1 MIRERLWRCTLDG
14 VEIVQD
20 DMGYVRPIGLDQKVP
35 LLLVAVLERF
45 KRWFDEW
52 PPGCHR
58 YILFSPGRTADQRL
72 PCAAASPA
80 GCAQS
85 FSELGVFGRVCLF
98 AVDENQHSQT
108 MCDLMIGNDHGW

>member
-1 MIRERLWRCTLDG
+1 
-14 VEIVQD
+14 
-20 DMGYVRPIGLDQKVP
+20 MGLNLFKTTWDTSGPSAWTKKSHCFSWQSCKGL
-35 LLLVAVLERF
+35 E
-45 KRWFDEW
+45 RWFDEW
-52 PPGCHR
+52 SPGYRH

-98 AVDENQHSQT
+98 AVDENQHSET